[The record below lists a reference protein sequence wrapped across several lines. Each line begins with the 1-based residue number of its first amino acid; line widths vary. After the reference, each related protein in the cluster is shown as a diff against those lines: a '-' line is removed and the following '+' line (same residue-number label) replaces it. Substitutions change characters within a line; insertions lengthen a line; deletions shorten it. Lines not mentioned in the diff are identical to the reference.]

1 MAEQARA
8 TLRKFGLVVGGV
20 LVVLAGWFYWRGHGL
35 LPFITGAVGGLL
47 ITGGVIA
54 PALLA
59 PVERAWMGLAH
70 VLGRINTTLILTA
83 LYFLVF
89 APVGSIRRR
98 ISDPLDRR
106 MGQPKDSH
114 WIPRTPS
121 ANDPD
126 RYRHQF

>member
-1 MAEQARA
+1 MVEQSRA
-8 TLRKFGLVVGGV
+8 SLRKFGLVVGAV
-20 LVVLAGWFYWRGHGL
+20 LAALAGWFYWRGHNL
-35 LPFITGAVGGLL
+35 LPFILGAVGGLL
-47 ITGGVIA
+47 ITGGAVA
-54 PALLA
+54 PTLLA
-59 PVERAWMGLAH
+59 PVERAWMALAH

-89 APVGSIRRR
+89 MPVGYIRRS

-114 WIPRTPS
+114 WIARTPS
-121 ANDPD
+121 TNDPD